1 MQTAID
7 FVFLWCDGSDPD
19 FVRQKAQRMKAVRP
33 ELITENIGDIRYVQF
48 DELKYA
54 LRSVNQFAPWFHHIF
69 VVTNNQRPKW
79 LIDHPKI
86 SVVDHKE
93 IIPKDLQPVFSSIC
107 IEMYLD
113 RIPGLSEHFVYSND
127 DMMLSRP
134 LIPDDFFDAQGKP
147 IVWMSN
153 AGADKMTSTQANL
166 ILNDDSINSWQKTL
180 IRAWELYRRKTGR
193 RIPFFT
199 PAHAMDA
206 YNISMFREVLFR
218 FPELLQTN
226 SSPFRTGGE
235 ISRVLFSY
243 VMANEL
249 GCQCLFRQ
257 NTRFFNRMKTRFFR
271 AVEVLAVVR
280 DHFAELKRDVEL
292 FKPKAFCI
300 NNLRQDEAPEMI
312 RYLNDKFPQPA
323 PWECGEN

>member
-1 MQTAID
+1 MKE
-7 FVFLWCDGSDPD
+7 
-19 FVRQKAQRMKAVRP
+19 VRL

-127 DMMLSRP
+127 DMMLNRP
-134 LIPDDFFDAQGKP
+134 LMPSDFFDAQGNP

-153 AGADKMTSTQANL
+153 ADAEKITSTRADQ
-166 ILNDDSINSWQKTL
+166 ILKDCSINTWQKTL
-180 IRAWELYRRKTGR
+180 LRAWKLYRRKTGR
-193 RIPFFT
+193 KIPFLT
-199 PAHAMDA
+199 PAHALDA

-218 FPELLQTN
+218 FPELLRGN
-226 SSPFRTGGE
+226 SLPFRTGEE

-243 VMANEL
+243 VITNEL
-249 GCQCLFRQ
+249 GCQCLFKQ
-257 NTRFFNRMKTRFFR
+257 KTHFFNRMKTRFFKP
-271 AVEVLAVVR
+271 VEVLAVVR
-280 DHFAELKRDVEL
+280 EHFAKLKRDVKL
-292 FKPKAFCI
+292 FKPKAFCT

-312 RYLNDKFPQPA
+312 WYLNGKFPQPA
-323 PWECGEN
+323 PWERGEN

>member
-19 FVRQKAQRMKAVRP
+19 FVRQKAQRMKEVRP
-33 ELITENIGDIRYVQF
+33 EQITENIGDIRYVQF

-127 DMMLSRP
+127 DMMLNRP
-134 LIPDDFFDAQGKP
+134 LMPSDFFDAQGNP

-153 AGADKMTSTQANL
+153 ADAEKITSTRADQ
-166 ILNDDSINSWQKTL
+166 ILKDCSINTWQKTL
-180 IRAWELYRRKTGR
+180 LRAWKLYRRKTGR
-193 RIPFFT
+193 KIPFLT
-199 PAHAMDA
+199 PADALDA

-218 FPELLQTN
+218 FPELLRVN
-226 SSPFRTGGE
+226 SLPFRTGEE

-243 VMANEL
+243 VITNEL
-249 GCQCLFRQ
+249 GCQCLFKQ
-257 NTRFFNRMKTRFFR
+257 KTHFFNRMKTRFFKP
-271 AVEVLAVVR
+271 VEVLAVVR
-280 DHFAELKRDVEL
+280 EHFAKLKRDVKL
-292 FKPKAFCI
+292 FKPKAFCT
-300 NNLRQDEAPEMI
+300 NNLRQHEAPEMI
-312 RYLNDKFPQPA
+312 WYLNGKFPQPA
-323 PWECGEN
+323 PWERGEN

>member
-1 MQTAID
+1 MKE
-7 FVFLWCDGSDPD
+7 
-19 FVRQKAQRMKAVRP
+19 VRL

-54 LRSVNQFAPWFHHIF
+54 LRSVNQFALWFHHIF

-127 DMMLSRP
+127 DMMLNRP
-134 LIPDDFFDAQGKP
+134 LMPSDFFDAQGNP

-153 AGADKMTSTQANL
+153 ADAEKITSTRADQ
-166 ILNDDSINSWQKTL
+166 ILKDCSINTWQKTL
-180 IRAWELYRRKTGR
+180 LRAWKLYRRKTGR
-193 RIPFFT
+193 KIPFLT
-199 PAHAMDA
+199 PAHALDA

-218 FPELLQTN
+218 FPELLRVN
-226 SSPFRTGGE
+226 SLPFRTGEE

-243 VMANEL
+243 VITNEL
-249 GCQCLFRQ
+249 GCQCLFKQ
-257 NTRFFNRMKTRFFR
+257 KTHFFNRMKTRFFKP
-271 AVEVLAVVR
+271 VEVLAVVR
-280 DHFAELKRDVEL
+280 EHFAKLKRDVKL
-292 FKPKAFCI
+292 FKPKAFCT

-312 RYLNDKFPQPA
+312 WYLNGKFPQPA
-323 PWECGEN
+323 PWERGEN

>member
-7 FVFLWCDGSDPD
+7 FVFSWCDGADPD
-19 FVRQKAQRMKAVRP
+19 FVRQKAQRMKEVRL

-127 DMMLSRP
+127 DMMLNRP
-134 LIPDDFFDAQGKP
+134 LMPSDFFDAQGNP

-153 AGADKMTSTQANL
+153 ADAEKITSTRADQ
-166 ILNDDSINSWQKTL
+166 ILKDCSINTWQKTL
-180 IRAWELYRRKTGR
+180 LRAWKLYRRKTGR
-193 RIPFFT
+193 KIPFLT
-199 PAHAMDA
+199 PAHALDA

-218 FPELLQTN
+218 FPELLRVN
-226 SSPFRTGGE
+226 SLPFRTGEE

-243 VMANEL
+243 VITNEL
-249 GCQCLFRQ
+249 GCQCLFKQ
-257 NTRFFNRMKTRFFR
+257 KTHFFYFMKTRFFKP
-271 AVEVLAVVR
+271 VEVLAVVR
-280 DHFAELKRDVEL
+280 EHFAKLKRDVKL
-292 FKPKAFCI
+292 FKPKAFCT

-312 RYLNDKFPQPA
+312 WYLNGKFPQPA
-323 PWECGEN
+323 PWERGEN

>member
-1 MQTAID
+1 MQTTID
-7 FVFLWCDGSDPD
+7 FVFLWCDGSDPE
-19 FVRQKAQRMKAVRP
+19 FVRQKAQRMKEVQP

-79 LIDHPKI
+79 LMDHPKI

-127 DMMLSRP
+127 DMMLDRLLMPS
-134 LIPDDFFDAQGKP
+134 DFFDAQGNP

-153 AGADKMTSTQANL
+153 ADAEKITSTRADQ
-166 ILNDDSINSWQKTL
+166 ILKDCSINTWQKTL
-180 IRAWELYRRKTGR
+180 LRAWELYRRKTGR
-193 RIPFFT
+193 KIPFLT
-199 PAHAMDA
+199 PAHALDA

-218 FPELLQTN
+218 FPELLRVN
-226 SSPFRTGGE
+226 SLPFRTGEE

-243 VMANEL
+243 VITNEL
-249 GCQCLFRQ
+249 GCQCLFKQ
-257 NTRFFNRMKTRFFR
+257 KTHFFNRMKTRFFKP
-271 AVEVLAVVR
+271 VEVLAVVR
-280 DHFAELKRDVEL
+280 EHFAKLKRDVKL
-292 FKPKAFCI
+292 FKPKAFCT

-312 RYLNDKFPQPA
+312 WYLNGKFPQPA
-323 PWECGEN
+323 PWERGEN

>member
-1 MQTAID
+1 MKE
-7 FVFLWCDGSDPD
+7 
-19 FVRQKAQRMKAVRP
+19 VRL

-127 DMMLSRP
+127 DMMLNRP
-134 LIPDDFFDAQGKP
+134 LMPSDFFDAQGNP

-153 AGADKMTSTQANL
+153 ADAEKITSTRADQ
-166 ILNDDSINSWQKTL
+166 ILKDCSINTWQKTL
-180 IRAWELYRRKTGR
+180 LRAWKLYRRKTGR
-193 RIPFFT
+193 KIPFLT
-199 PAHAMDA
+199 PAHALDA

-218 FPELLQTN
+218 FPELLRVN
-226 SSPFRTGGE
+226 SLPFRTGEE

-243 VMANEL
+243 VITNEL
-249 GCQCLFRQ
+249 GCQCLFKQ
-257 NTRFFNRMKTRFFR
+257 KTHFFNRMKTRFFKP
-271 AVEVLAVVR
+271 VEVLAVVR
-280 DHFAELKRDVEL
+280 EHFAKLKRDVKL
-292 FKPKAFCI
+292 FKPKAFCT

-312 RYLNDKFPQPA
+312 WYLNGKFPQPA
-323 PWECGEN
+323 PWERGEN